1 MCKSGLL
8 FYNLP
13 FLHLFNKWMKLTLK
27 LAAIYNI
34 LLGAWVVLFPNHFFD
49 LVGMVPLNH
58 LMVWQGMGIVL
69 GIYGLGYW
77 WSSYNPMQHWPIVA
91 VGFLGKIF
99 GLLSFALT
107 YTQGNVSFGIIY
119 TLLTNDFIWW
129 VPFLLIL
136 KNVHIEYKWQL
147 T

>member
-1 MCKSGLL
+1 MQI
-8 FYNLP
+8 
-13 FLHLFNKWMKLTLK
+13 TLR

-49 LVGMVPLNH
+49 LVGMVPLNP

-69 GIYGLGYW
+69 GIYGLSYW

-91 VGFLGKIF
+91 VGFLGNIF

-107 YTQGNVSFGIIY
+107 YTKGNVSFEFIY

>member
-1 MCKSGLL
+1 
-8 FYNLP
+8 
-13 FLHLFNKWMKLTLK
+13 MKLTLK

-34 LLGAWVVLFPNHFFD
+34 LLGAWVVLFPYHFFD

-69 GIYGLGYW
+69 GVYGLGYW

-91 VGFLGKIF
+91 VGFLGNIL
-99 GLLSFALT
+99 GLLSFAFT
-107 YTQGNVSFGIIY
+107 YTKGNISFEFIY

>member
-1 MCKSGLL
+1 
-8 FYNLP
+8 
-13 FLHLFNKWMKLTLK
+13 MKLTLK
-27 LAAIYNI
+27 LAAIYSI
-34 LLGAWVVLFPNHFFD
+34 LLGAWVVLLPNHFFD

-69 GIYGLGYW
+69 GIYGLSYW
-77 WSSYNPMQHWPIVA
+77 WSSYNPIQYWPIVA
-91 VGFLGKIF
+91 VGFLGNIL

-107 YTQGNVSFGIIY
+107 YTQGNVSFEFIY

>member
-1 MCKSGLL
+1 MQI
-8 FYNLP
+8 
-13 FLHLFNKWMKLTLK
+13 TLR

-49 LVGMVPLNH
+49 LVGMVPLNP

-69 GIYGLGYW
+69 GIYGLSYW

-91 VGFLGKIF
+91 VGFLGNIF
-99 GLLSFALT
+99 GLLSFAFT
-107 YTQGNVSFGIIY
+107 YTKSNISFEFIY

>member
-1 MCKSGLL
+1 MQI
-8 FYNLP
+8 
-13 FLHLFNKWMKLTLK
+13 TLR

-49 LVGMVPLNH
+49 LVGMVPLNP

-69 GIYGLGYW
+69 GIYGLSYW

-91 VGFLGKIF
+91 VGFLGNIF
-99 GLLSFALT
+99 GLLSFAFT
-107 YTQGNVSFGIIY
+107 YTKGNISFEFIY